1 MEKDQHNENKSEAIN
16 TNLSTESS
24 ENNKIGYSQG
34 KSDKPL
40 PNKPITP
47 MKPDKNPDPTKP
59 RIGGNEP
66 DKIDPTRIE
75 DPSKVDPTRI
85 DEPSIPTE

>member
-1 MEKDQHNENKSEAIN
+1 MGKNQQKENKSETMN

-24 ENNKIGYSQG
+24 ENSKIGYSQG
-34 KSDKPL
+34 KSSNPL
-40 PNKPITP
+40 PNKPISP

-66 DKIDPTRIE
+66 DKIDPTRIVE
-75 DPSKVDPTRI
+75 PLKVDPTGI
-85 DEPSIPTE
+85 DEPTIPTE